1 MRVQKTAQMGNL
13 LDDIGSVGRSAGGVL
28 MDSARGVLS
37 LAKSARGDT
46 PDMVVS
52 GAAPIS
58 YSNLTVY
65 GVLAAVA
72 LFMVVKK

>member
-1 MRVQKTAQMGNL
+1 MRVQKTLAGNGI
-13 LDDIGSVGRSAGGVL
+13 LDQISGVVRDTGGIL
-28 MDSARGVLS
+28 MDTGRGVLS

-46 PDMVVS
+46 PDTVVS
-52 GAAPIS
+52 GAAPVS